1 MQKQILKLLEAG
13 LIYSISGS
21 AWVSPIHVVPK
32 KGGVVVACN
41 EKNDL
46 IHTQTIIGWRM
57 CIDYRKLNDA
67 TRKDHFPLRFMDQ
80 TLDNEFSTPNL
91 YKTNLVN
98 KVKINIFIL
107 KEETTLEKRQAS

>member
-1 MQKQILKLLEAG
+1 MK
-13 LIYSISGS
+13 S
-21 AWVSPIHVVPK
+21 VFDVVINNLSSLWMPTHLHFLFS
-32 KGGVVVACN
+32 
-41 EKNDL
+41 D
-46 IHTQTIIGWRM
+46 
-57 CIDYRKLNDA
+57 DA